1 METSKFRIR
10 FWGVRGSIPTP
21 GPETVRY
28 GGNTSCVEVRC
39 GEQVIILDAGSG
51 IKKLG
56 IELNKE
62 APIEATILLS
72 HFHWDH
78 IQGFPFFQPGFQP
91 HNKFCIYAA
100 RKLNTTLE
108 RLMQGQ
114 MMYPNFPVSLGEMGA
129 KMKFTELIPGENT
142 IPREDVEIKTA
153 ACNHPGEALAFKIS
167 YGGASVVYAT
177 DTEHYSCIDASLLKL
192 SKGADYLIYDAAYT
206 PEEYCGETGS
216 SKVGW
221 GHSTWK
227 EGVKLAKA
235 ADIGKLILF
244 HHDPEHDDDFVS
256 EIERQAKEAL
266 PGTMAAYEGLEI
278 LL

>member
-1 METSKFRIR
+1 MEISKFRIR

-51 IKKLG
+51 IRKLG

-62 APIEATILLS
+62 GPVEATILLS

-91 HNKFCIYAA
+91 HNKFHIYAA

-114 MMYPNFPVSLGEMGA
+114 MMYPNFPVFLEAMGA
-129 KMKFTELIPGENT
+129 EMKFTELIPGE
-142 IPREDVEIKTA
+142 IILIEDVAIKTV
-153 ACNHPGEALAFKIS
+153 ACYHPGESMAFRIS
-167 YGGASVVYAT
+167 YGGNSVVYAT

-216 SKVGW
+216 PKVGW
-221 GHSTWK
+221 GHSTWE

-235 ADIGKLILF
+235 AEVGKLILF

>member
-10 FWGVRGSIPTP
+10 FWGVRGGIPTP

-39 GEQVIILDAGSG
+39 GEQLIILDAGSG
-51 IKKLG
+51 IRKLG
-56 IELNKE
+56 IELKKE
-62 APIEATILLS
+62 APVEATILLS

-91 HNKFCIYAA
+91 HNKFHIYAA
-100 RKLNTTLE
+100 RKLNTNLE

-114 MMYPNFPVSLGEMGA
+114 MMYPNFPVSLEKMGA
-129 KMKFTELIPGENT
+129 KMEFTEVIPGE
-142 IPREDVEIKTA
+142 IILIEDVAIKTV
-153 ACNHPGEALAFKIS
+153 ACYHPGESMAFRIS

-221 GHSTWK
+221 GHSTWE

-235 ADIGKLILF
+235 AEVGKLILF